1 MANSWV
7 KKAVATATI
16 ATGLAVAVPA
26 AANAGIYTWK
36 YHSSYSTNAECVAA
50 GQAQVQA
57 HEADVYRCSGPDAL
71 DLYLGT
77 IW

>member
-7 KKAVATATI
+7 KKAVATGLI

-36 YHSSYSTNAECVAA
+36 FQGSYPTNAECVAA
-50 GQAQVQA
+50 GQAEVQA
-57 HEADVYRCSGPDAL
+57 QNADVYRCSGPDAL